1 MEELCSI
8 FVNSQSVTI
17 DDVRGSIEILQK
29 MTLIDGMIVIMVRFS
44 GRKLVTRSRRD
55 PTTTAMVDAE
65 QAALHSRVMAPM
77 AKRWWQD
84 HDNGPDDPAIGWL
97 PIRQQEQDFFELVG
111 VWFNANRSPS
121 VWSWDPLPFIIWSF
135 WSICKKKANRFVNE
149 VEQQILPANFELI
162 VSLISYHFYT
172 RYSQGPFFD
181 ILFCVFS
188 NYYLSC
194 IAPTIIISAIYES
207 KWLIIMFF
215 DICLTYFRLVASTFS
230 YHFYTSHSQTREIYE
245 STFRNFENFTDK
257 PLVSIDAYV
266 LYVNFDNF
274 LYFLFCE
281 VERCGRR
288 MSIFFQKRNCRSG
301 RRCHSFELISV
312 NEQQLNMHRK
322 TITGRENM
330 SLINPSSL
338 YVC

>member
-8 FVNSQSVTI
+8 FINSQSVTMY
-17 DDVRGSIEILQK
+17 DDVRGSIEILEK

-55 PTTTAMVDAE
+55 PTTTAMVDAD
-65 QAALHSRVMAPM
+65 QAELHSRVMAPM

-121 VWSWDPLPFIIWSF
+121 VWSWEPLPFIIWSF

-149 VEQQILPANFELI
+149 VEQQIFPANFELI
-162 VSLISYHFYT
+162 VSLVSYHFYT
-172 RYSQGPFFD
+172 SHSQRPFFD

-188 NYYLSC
+188 NYCLSC

-207 KWLIIMFF
+207 EWLIIMFF
-215 DICLTYFRLVASTFS
+215 DVCLTYFRLVASPFRTIFIFADQRNLWMHFLKFLKFHWQITCVDWRLCFIYKFRQFS
-230 YHFYTSHSQTREIYE
+230 ALCVLLNDVEEECQT
-245 STFRNFENFTDK
+245 
-257 PLVSIDAYV
+257 DAVTV
-266 LYVNFDNF
+266 LN
-274 LYFLFCE
+274 
-281 VERCGRR
+281 
-288 MSIFFQKRNCRSG
+288 
-301 RRCHSFELISV
+301 
-312 NEQQLNMHRK
+312 
-322 TITGRENM
+322 
-330 SLINPSSL
+330 
-338 YVC
+338 